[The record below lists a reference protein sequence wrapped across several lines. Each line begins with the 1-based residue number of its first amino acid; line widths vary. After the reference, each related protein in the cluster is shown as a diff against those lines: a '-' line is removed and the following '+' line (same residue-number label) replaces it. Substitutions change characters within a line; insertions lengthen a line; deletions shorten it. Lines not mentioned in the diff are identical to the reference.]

1 MDGKNVKIVQKNE
14 IDPKANEHLGQLKE
28 VFDKQKDKQVEM
40 SNEEILS
47 NVEKMIILK
56 KEKKTKQLKI
66 ININEY
72 RKLFVQQFFE
82 LHINY
87 PSIYNMVL
95 EHDNF
100 EMNRL
105 KEMLQMR
112 ANVQSNK
119 ISNFDASVKISQ
131 KYTDEFIKKPLNI
144 D

>member
-1 MDGKNVKIVQKNE
+1 MNNENIKIVQKNKL
-14 IDPKANEHLGQLKE
+14 DPKVNEHLGQLKE
-28 VFDKQKDKQVEM
+28 VFDKDEQVELT
-40 SNEEILS
+40 NEEILK
-47 NVEKMIILK
+47 NVEKMLRLK

-72 RKLFVQQFFE
+72 RKLFVQQFFQ

-95 EHDNF
+95 ENDNF
-100 EMNRL
+100 EMDRL

-112 ANVQSNK
+112 ANVQQNK